1 MAIRNYQRAFNGG
14 EVSVSM
20 FARIDDG
27 KYQTGMALCK
37 NFLIEPQGPIVT
49 RPGFKYVNRTKH
61 SGKKSRLIPFNFSI
75 TQTMVLEFGE
85 KYVRFH
91 TQGRTVLGDNGQP
104 YEIETPYVEADLFD
118 IHYVQSAD
126 VMTLVHPNYPPKEL
140 RRYGATDWRL
150 VDIKFG
156 SSLSAPTGLSAEQT
170 INKDVTNPTDYKR
183 TYAVTALLSDGTQE
197 SVRSESITIDCNPY
211 GDGSYNTIKWNSV
224 QGAGM
229 YRVYRDQGGV
239 WAYVGQTDRT
249 TIIDENISP
258 DASITPPRY
267 DDAFKDQ
274 DYPGA
279 VSYFEQRRWFGGTIN
294 RPNNLWA
301 TRPGTEADMS
311 YSLPSQS
318 DDRIAV
324 RVAAREANRIL
335 HIVPLAQ
342 LMLLTGAAEW
352 RVSPLNSDAITP
364 ESMSVRPQSY
374 VGSSNVQPLVIGSSM
389 IYGAGRGGHLRE
401 LGYNYE
407 AGGYISGDV
416 CLRAPHLFDNLTIVD
431 LAYSKAPFP
440 IVWAASSSGKVIAL
454 TYVPEQQVGGF
465 STVET
470 KGTIESVCVVAEGDE
485 DIVYVEV
492 LRNINGADVRFVER
506 MNERQFTGL
515 KDWVQLDCAGTYRGE
530 PTKVIT
536 GLSWLEGETVSIL
549 ADGAVEPEQV
559 VKNGTITLDYPSSVV
574 HIGLPYTADMQT
586 LPVAMALQDGSYGSG
601 HKKNVKEV
609 FFRVVSSSGTQAGP
623 SFDKLAEY
631 PARSTEFAGS
641 VPNPITD
648 EVGFQIQPQWSTSG
662 QVCVR
667 QKYPLPLRIVSM
679 TTVLELV

>member
-1 MAIRNYQRAFNGG
+1 
-14 EVSVSM
+14 
-20 FARIDDG
+20 
-27 KYQTGMALCK
+27 
-37 NFLIEPQGPIVT
+37 
-49 RPGFKYVNRTKH
+49 
-61 SGKKSRLIPFNFSI
+61 
-75 TQTMVLEFGE
+75 
-85 KYVRFH
+85 
-91 TQGRTVLGDNGQP
+91 
-104 YEIETPYVEADLFD
+104 
-118 IHYVQSAD
+118 
-126 VMTLVHPNYPPKEL
+126 
-140 RRYGATDWRL
+140 
-150 VDIKFG
+150 
-156 SSLSAPTGLSAEQT
+156 
-170 INKDVTNPTDYKR
+170 
-183 TYAVTALLSDGTQE
+183 
-197 SVRSESITIDCNPY
+197 
-211 GDGSYNTIKWNSV
+211 
-224 QGAGM
+224 
-229 YRVYRDQGGV
+229 
-239 WAYVGQTDRT
+239 
-249 TIIDENISP
+249 
-258 DASITPPRY
+258 
-267 DDAFKDQ
+267 
-274 DYPGA
+274 
-279 VSYFEQRRWFGGTIN
+279 
-294 RPNNLWA
+294 
-301 TRPGTEADMS
+301 MS

-440 IVWAASSSGKVIAL
+440 IVWAASSSGKLIAL

-470 KGTIESVCVVAEGDE
+470 SGSIESVCVVAEGDE

-492 LRNINGADVRFVER
+492 LRNINGTDVRFVER

-530 PTKVIT
+530 PTKEIT

-609 FFRVVSSSGTQAGP
+609 FFRVVNSSGTQAGP